1 MKKRGISMDLG
12 TAVVLILAAVM
23 VGVAYARGG
32 EVAAAGW
39 RGVGRAVRDFLPL
52 FLGIFILIGF
62 SEVLI
67 PREVIARWLGPSSG
81 WRGIL
86 IASGVG
92 MLIPGGPFVSFP
104 LVAMLYRAGAGIGA
118 VVAFVTAWSLWSLT
132 RLPLEFALLGPR
144 LMVAHLI
151 STLFMPPLAGWIAH
165 LLFD

>member
-1 MKKRGISMDLG
+1 MDLG
-12 TAVVLILAAVM
+12 TVVVLILAAVM

-32 EVAAAGW
+32 KVAAAGW

-52 FLGIFILIGF
+52 FLRIFILIGF

-104 LVAMLYRAGAGIGA
+104 PVAMLYRAGAGIGA

-144 LMVAHLI
+144 LMMARLI